1 MKFKSFIGVGLMLAT
16 GLAFI
21 GCSSDNAPD
30 GPDKVLNAGTTF
42 YVRVAV
48 SNTDGTG
55 TRANAREKT
64 TISVTIQ
71 MELLPRTRSEKF
83 FSYFMMRKATMSQ
96 TVNLTNLRLLLQVA
110 I

>member
-1 MKFKSFIGVGLMLAT
+1 MLAT

-55 TRANAREKT
+55 TRANGEGENDDFGNYSDGT
-64 TISVTIQ
+64 T
-71 MELLPRTRSEKF
+71 PRTRSEKF